1 MRRWLRAEDKSDY
14 DDMWLDADNLA
25 DAAGE
30 ANPRDPMQ
38 GVLMSICLGQQMEI
52 NRLEGRLDQLY
63 AD

>member
-14 DDMWLDADNLA
+14 DDMWLHAEDLA

-30 ANPRDPMQ
+30 ANPRDPMR

-52 NRLEGRLDQLY
+52 NRLEARLDEL
-63 AD
+63 DTD